1 MSYEQPHNDQ
11 AQPGAASSYEATPES
26 MPDYAQAQ
34 PGLTAPDA
42 SLNGSPNG
50 GTDTAVESLHQTQ
63 PGSTENV
70 EFAEPTLPAAVETV
84 APDEVESMS
93 TEEFAQDDPRHVYER
108 MRPDQ
113 RTAIAGE
120 FIRLFRLSGDADAQ
134 RYDTEIHEM
143 WPPERVA
150 ELHRYA
156 QQRHPEIFE
165 EVTRH
170 PVTQAS
176 LETPGVVVAT
186 SSEGEAVVPDVVP
199 DLPDKHGANLLP

>member
-1 MSYEQPHNDQ
+1 MAYEQSHNES
-11 AQPGAASSYEATPES
+11 AQPEAAPEYQPAPES
-26 MPDYAQAQ
+26 GLGYVAAQRDPARI
-34 PGLTAPDA
+34 LADESA
-42 SLNGSPNG
+42 SLR
-50 GTDTAVESLHQTQ
+50 QTQ
-63 PGSTENV
+63 PGSTDNV
-70 EFAEPTLPAAVETV
+70 EFAEPTLPAAENTV
-84 APDEVESMS
+84 APDEVAPMS
-93 TEEFAQDDPRHVYER
+93 TEEFAQDDPRHIYER

-134 RYDTEIHEM
+134 RYDSEIHEM

-165 EVTRH
+165 EVMRH

-176 LETPGVVVAT
+176 LETPGVVVNTGSA
-186 SSEGEAVVPDVVP
+186 GEEAMPGQVAEI
-199 DLPDKHGANLLP
+199 PDKHDANLLP

>member
-1 MSYEQPHNDQ
+1 MAYEQPQHDEQ
-11 AQPGAASSYEATPES
+11 AQPGAAPNYESVPES
-26 MPDYAQAQ
+26 APNYTQVQ
-34 PGLTAPDA
+34 PGLTSSLGGSDAAAAGDGA
-42 SLNGSPNG
+42 SLR
-50 GTDTAVESLHQTQ
+50 QTQ
-63 PGSTENV
+63 QGSTENV
-70 EFAEPTLPAAVETV
+70 EIAEPALPPAEETV
-84 APDEVESMS
+84 APEDVEAMS

-120 FIRLFRLSGDADAQ
+120 FIRLFRLSGDPEAQ
-134 RYDTEIHEM
+134 RYDTEITEM

-165 EVTRH
+165 EVMRH

-176 LETPGVVVAT
+176 LETPGVIVAT
-186 SSEGEAVVPDVVP
+186 GSEGEAAVPGQVP
-199 DLPDKHGANLLP
+199 DLPDKHDASLLP